1 MPLMTWN
8 EQMSVGVKVLDEDH
22 KKLVAMINEL
32 HEGLKAGHGKDVLG
46 KILDGLV
53 SYTKFHFQREQQ
65 LFARTGYPEA
75 EAHKKLHDDLTKQV
89 LDVQSKFKSGAVTC
103 LSLDVMEFLK
113 NWLTNHIQGT
123 DKKYGPHL
131 NSKGIN

>member
-89 LDVQSKFKSGAVTC
+89 LDVQAKFKSGAVTC